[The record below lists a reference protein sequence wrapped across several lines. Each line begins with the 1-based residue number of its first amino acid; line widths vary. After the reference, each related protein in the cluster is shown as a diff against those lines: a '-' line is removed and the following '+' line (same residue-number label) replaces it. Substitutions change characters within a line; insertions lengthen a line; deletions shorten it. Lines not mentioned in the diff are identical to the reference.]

1 MLWILIA
8 AAVCA
13 GDLIVKHYI
22 DTHKEENCHEPV
34 SAGILSLRVFII
46 RGQCLDG
53 MKDKPKIADGCD
65 NYRYWCVG
73 RRIDGI
79 TL

>member
-13 GDLIVKHYI
+13 GDLLVKHYI
-22 DTHKEENCHEPV
+22 DTHKDAWMDERQ
-34 SAGILSLRVFII
+34 A
-46 RGQCLDG
+46 
-53 MKDKPKIADGCD
+53 KDADGGD
-65 NYRYWCVG
+65 NSRYWCVG

-79 TL
+79 AL